1 MSDSL
6 REKCPNMY
14 FPVFRLN
21 TNSVRIQESTNQKK
35 LRIWTLSTQWLLSLL
50 RQKRPKVWREI
61 VKYLIKKNLPL
72 VTLIKNCY
80 PPKTQQ
86 DSITVPLYQ
95 AETKKCKHY
104 KHCPR
109 ENFLNSENT
118 QVSRKSSF
126 SFSWRL
132 FNFLNFIRTRPN
144 MTYVTLREVWPWHL
158 RSNIRKITD
167 KIGLKF
173 F

>member
-1 MSDSL
+1 MSKYVFSCIPTEYEFSPNTGKYQP
-6 REKCPNMY
+6 EKTTY
-14 FPVFRLN
+14 LN
-21 TNSVRIQESTNQKK
+21 TFHAVIIEPAPSEE
-35 LRIWTLSTQWLLSLL
+35 TQSLT
-50 RQKRPKVWREI
+50 RDSQI
-61 VKYLIKKNLPL
+61 FNKKNLPL
-72 VTLIKNCY
+72 VRLIKNCY

-109 ENFLNSENT
+109 ENYLNSENT